1 MSLMCNL
8 TLSWS
13 VSTSPVAKFRRE
25 DERQQA
31 TEKNRPS
38 EIART
43 ITQNRQTYMS
53 KRGVYI
59 CIERERGREG
69 ERERARGGERERG
82 REGETESERE
92 RERERERESN

>member
-1 MSLMCNL
+1 VSLMCNL

-31 TEKNRPS
+31 TEKHRPS

-53 KRGVYI
+53 KRGVY
-59 CIERERGREG
+59 EREVYMYMID
-69 ERERARGGERERG
+69 RG
-82 REGETESERE
+82 REGETESETEREKE
-92 RERERERESN
+92 RERATEWF